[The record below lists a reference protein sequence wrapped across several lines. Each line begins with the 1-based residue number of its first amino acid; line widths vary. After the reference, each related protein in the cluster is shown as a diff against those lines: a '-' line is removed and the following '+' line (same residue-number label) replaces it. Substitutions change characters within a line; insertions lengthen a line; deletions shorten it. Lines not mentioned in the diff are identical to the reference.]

1 MNNCLT
7 DIQIQAVVDGE
18 AGLAERAHV
27 AACGACA
34 ARVARRQQQIAELK
48 QTLNAPVAMPASV
61 AERVEEA
68 FRRKTETP
76 NQKTAAPNHTG
87 ATRLRGDQRGF
98 RFQAGPRRWIYSGFA
113 VVAATLI
120 AVLFIVPLVR
130 KHDSTVS
137 AAEILAKSASRLAA
151 PQGTGVES
159 LVYELSLGGVPRDV
173 MPDQDHGDGTYRVQ
187 EVIDHSV
194 AGRFRLATYDSSGAE
209 LSSVAQDPTTGHRVM
224 TMRVDGQPYRFE
236 STLPASQVPS
246 LPEIERLHMQA
257 TIALMQASGTQNLQ
271 IVDAPD
277 GHEYRID
284 VPRISTAAP
293 AAVWDLTEA
302 HLIVDA
308 SDYHVVELSV
318 KGAFLKQPYSFSYKL
333 LTHDVVSPDSVAPG
347 TFDEP
352 AEAGAIVVSAGAGSP
367 VPAADAFLA
376 ALRELAKARQAR

>member
-1 MNNCLT
+1 
-7 DIQIQAVVDGE
+7 
-18 AGLAERAHV
+18 
-27 AACGACA
+27 
-34 ARVARRQQQIAELK
+34 
-48 QTLNAPVAMPASV
+48 
-61 AERVEEA
+61 
-68 FRRKTETP
+68 
-76 NQKTAAPNHTG
+76 
-87 ATRLRGDQRGF
+87 
-98 RFQAGPRRWIYSGFA
+98 
-113 VVAATLI
+113 
-120 AVLFIVPLVR
+120 VLFIVPLVR
-130 KHDSTVS
+130 KHDSVVS

-151 PQGTGVES
+151 PQASGVES
-159 LVYELSLGGVPRDV
+159 LVYELSLGGVPRDI

-209 LSSVAQDPTTGHRVM
+209 LSSVAQDPTAGRRVM
-224 TMRVDGQPYRFE
+224 TVRVDGQAYRFE
-236 STLPASQVPS
+236 STLPAAQAPS

-277 GHEYRID
+277 GREYRID
-284 VPRISTAAP
+284 VPRVSAAAP

-308 SDYHVVELSV
+308 SDYHVVELAV

-333 LTHDVVSPDSVAPG
+333 LTHDVQSPDSVAPG

-352 AEAGAIVVSAGAGSP
+352 VETGAIVVRAGEGSP

-376 ALRELAKARQAR
+376 ALRELAKAHQAR